1 MKFNDLKFVN
11 GICQLDYNYYVLS
24 FTKQGNQKLFE
35 CSVFNRAKLPVDL
48 PGVKTEKIKN
58 NKWVKIHLTKIDVED
73 MLNKFWAITGIK
85 NPKQLDES
93 EFYKDIF

>member
-1 MKFNDLKFVN
+1 MKFSELKFIK

-24 FTKQGNQKLFE
+24 FAQIEGDSLFE
-35 CSVFNRAKLPVDL
+35 CAVFNRVRLPVDL

-58 NKWVKIHLTKIDVED
+58 NKWVKINFTELDIEIMIRK
-73 MLNKFWAITGIK
+73 LWLITGIK
-85 NPKQLDES
+85 QPKQLKES

>member
-1 MKFNDLKFVN
+1 MIFKDLNFVN
-11 GICQLDYNYYVLS
+11 GKCQLDYNYYVLCFS
-24 FTKQGNQKLFE
+24 QIENKKTYE
-35 CSVFNRAKLPVDL
+35 CAVFNRAKLPVDL
-48 PGVKTEKIKN
+48 PSVKTEKIKN
-58 NKWVKIHLTKIDVED
+58 NKWIKIHFTKSDVED